1 MTTVL
6 HSSVLET
13 LGQEIVAGEIP
24 AGTVVTLERLQAR
37 FQVSRTV
44 MRECMRILES
54 MNLVQS
60 RRRVG
65 IVVRPSAEWT
75 VLDSRVIR
83 WRLDGPGRGAQLRDL
98 TELRIAIEPA
108 AASGAA
114 ERATPEQRAELV
126 ELGGRLRA
134 LGEAGKLAEFLEVD
148 IAFHSLLLRAS
159 GNSMFGA
166 LEDFVAEVLA
176 GRTHH
181 GLMPAHPVPA
191 ALDAHEG
198 VAHAV
203 HAHDPAGA
211 ERWMRELVTEVRAA
225 IADTAGDVATDTAGD
240 AATD

>member
-1 MTTVL
+1 MTTTVL

-13 LGQEIVAGEIP
+13 LGQEIVAGDLP
-24 AGTVVTLERLQAR
+24 AGAVVTLDQLQVR
-37 FQVSRTV
+37 FHVSRTV
-44 MRECMRILES
+44 TRECMRILES

-65 IVVRPSAEWT
+65 IVVRPSSEWT

-114 ERATPEQRAELV
+114 RRATPEQRAALSELA
-126 ELGGRLRA
+126 GRLRA
-134 LGEAGKLAEFLEVD
+134 LGEAGRLAEFLEVD

-181 GLMPAHPVPA
+181 GLMPDHPVPA

-198 VAHAV
+198 VALAV
-203 HAHDPAGA
+203 QGGDPAAA
-211 ERWMRELVTEVRAA
+211 ERWMRELVTEVRTALVDPGG
-225 IADTAGDVATDTAGD
+225 DTAP
-240 AATD
+240 